1 MDLTLCLGFTC
12 IVYKTPPTIRIF
24 VNDFFVD
31 EFELHATVRKKDVS
45 TFYKSVSQIKQ
56 KTTTISELDP
66 KIIYPQKDIDSNI
79 SLKFYDLKNISS
91 NNKNKCNITI
101 EVKNQDNNYTNGFST
116 QSTLLSFP
124 IVLLTSTKIIA
135 NFKSF
140 YRRFL
145 SKTQRIRGAQK
156 KAKDIKKYYIN
167 KKFITPIVDQSFSFY
182 DSKSKKNVDSWLF
195 GGDGKF
201 KFDFYKKYNTTVPDS
216 KIGFKRIGQGDAE
229 HLLAISDKYSQYANL
244 RDTN

>member
-1 MDLTLCLGFTC
+1 
-12 IVYKTPPTIRIF
+12 
-24 VNDFFVD
+24 
-31 EFELHATVRKKDVS
+31 
-45 TFYKSVSQIKQ
+45 
-56 KTTTISELDP
+56 
-66 KIIYPQKDIDSNI
+66 
-79 SLKFYDLKNISS
+79 
-91 NNKNKCNITI
+91 
-101 EVKNQDNNYTNGFST
+101 
-116 QSTLLSFP
+116 LLSFP